1 MTNRVCSEPSPFLTF
16 SKKILSLKMLML
28 EPLSNMVKYILDT
41 FASRLVNTYT
51 VTTKHV
57 VYTLVF
63 SLAVVSGPTTSST
76 IVRKLRYWLVR
87 SQLELKRTDIISLL
101 LSLQKLLVH

>member
-1 MTNRVCSEPSPFLTF
+1 
-16 SKKILSLKMLML
+16 MLML

-63 SLAVVSGPTTSST
+63 SLAVVSGPTTVDVDCQGEVAPPESSSG
-76 IVRKLRYWLVR
+76 R
-87 SQLELKRTDIISLL
+87 ELLHSA
-101 LSLQKLLVH
+101 